1 MNKKYKVVMF
11 FYNYIERII
20 GVYDT
25 IEEARL
31 IYDKYK
37 RNNKCTYINFHILVD
52 ETDSKT
58 YRTE

>member
-1 MNKKYKVVMF
+1 MF